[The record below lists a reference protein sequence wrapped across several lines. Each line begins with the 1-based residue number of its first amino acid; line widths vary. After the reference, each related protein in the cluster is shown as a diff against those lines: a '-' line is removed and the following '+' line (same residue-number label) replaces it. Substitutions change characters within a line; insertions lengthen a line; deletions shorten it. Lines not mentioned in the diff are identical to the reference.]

1 MYNRPV
7 NQQFYSHAATAYAD
21 SRLLKIHSVTDSEAA
36 AANASHHTLLQLI
49 QQHQHQQ
56 GWILLIAPSHIPHKA
71 WAEQHQLSFHN
82 VLVVH
87 QKQIRDLNATIQ
99 QALASSSCKVVINFA
114 RMLDPQQLDGCRKL
128 AVTHNTWFYQC
139 EQLQQERITH

>member
-1 MYNRPV
+1 TVSKYCISIHCTNKHVGVDMYNRPV
-7 NQQFYSHAATAYAD
+7 NQPFYSHGSTAYAD
-21 SRLLKIHSVTDSEAA
+21 SRLLKIHSVTDIEAA
-36 AANASHHTLLQLI
+36 AANNSHHTLLQLI

-114 RMLDPQQLDGCRKL
+114 RM
-128 AVTHNTWFYQC
+128 
-139 EQLQQERITH
+139 